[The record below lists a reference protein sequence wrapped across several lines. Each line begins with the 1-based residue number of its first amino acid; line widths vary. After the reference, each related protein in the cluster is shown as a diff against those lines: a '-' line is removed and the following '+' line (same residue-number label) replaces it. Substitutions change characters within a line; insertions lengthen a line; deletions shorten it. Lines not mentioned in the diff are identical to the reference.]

1 MDWELAIDR
10 NRKALLT
17 IVLALMASVGLRA
30 GGVLN
35 GLPQFLYA
43 KAQATLRQ
51 AESAARRL
59 IVMAAHEEP
68 ARQPRARRC
77 RALCLHLSSRHGRAP
92 A

>member
-51 AESAARRL
+51 AESATRRL
-59 IVMAAHEEP
+59 IVMAAHSLFGMKP
-68 ARQPRARRC
+68 TA
-77 RALCLHLSSRHGRAP
+77 
-92 A
+92 